1 MGVMARPKI
10 DQRQYAAATPEER
23 RGVVVSV
30 LDRRERMHALEQLM
44 IAGVS
49 MSRIEDMMR
58 DKFSMPRGKVR
69 QYVDAVRA
77 QWAEEESRA
86 RPTKKAQAIRRCLG
100 HIAEARRDKN
110 WAAVAQFEKHLA
122 MLEGTYEAVEV
133 NLNIDATITEAS
145 LHVIANLT
153 PERRAAL
160 IAQQRELRA
169 LAAAKPVIDTTGVE
183 VPSRTLCVPGARA
196 RASVHTEQRRAKFRG

>member
-1 MGVMARPKI
+1 MARPKI

-30 LDRRERMHALEQLM
+30 LDRRERMTAIEQLM

-58 DKFSMPRGKVR
+58 DKFSMARGKVR
-69 QYVDAVRA
+69 VYVDAVRA
-77 QWAEEESRA
+77 RWAEEDA
-86 RPTKKAQAIRRCLG
+86 ANRPAMKAQAIRRCLG

-110 WAAVAQFEKHLA
+110 WAAVAQLEKHLSD
-122 MLEGTYEAVEV
+122 LQGTKEPVEV
-133 NLNIDATITEAS
+133 NLNIDATITEAA
-145 LHVIANLT
+145 LHVVANLT

-169 LAAAKPVIDTTGVE
+169 MAARPVIDTTGVE
-183 VPSRTLCVPGARA
+183 VKGD
-196 RASVHTEQRRAKFRG
+196 